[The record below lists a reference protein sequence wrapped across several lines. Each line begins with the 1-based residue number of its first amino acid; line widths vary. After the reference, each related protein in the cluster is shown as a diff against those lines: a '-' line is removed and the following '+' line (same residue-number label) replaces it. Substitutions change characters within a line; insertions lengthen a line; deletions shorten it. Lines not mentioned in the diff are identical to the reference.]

1 MSQTVAEGR
10 IRVLVIED
18 VERLAELIARGLE
31 KAGFSAEAV
40 HTAGEARDRILQGAF
55 DAIVLD
61 LGLPDQDGLDFLREL
76 RQAGIAVPVIIL
88 TTRIKVDERVAG
100 LNAGADDYVTKPF
113 AFEELEARLRAL
125 LRRPATNVGDLL
137 SVGNLS
143 FDMQTREISVNG
155 VPALLTARELALLE
169 QLMRRAGR
177 VVSKVFLEDN
187 IYGTAG
193 DSANSLEVLTHRLR
207 ARLREL
213 GADVTIHTVRGVGY
227 MMTAGDQGGR

>member
-1 MSQTVAEGR
+1 M
-10 IRVLVIED
+10 
-18 VERLAELIARGLE
+18 
-31 KAGFSAEAV
+31 
-40 HTAGEARDRILQGAF
+40 
-55 DAIVLD
+55 LD

-76 RQAGIAVPVIIL
+76 RQAGVAVPVIIL

-143 FDMQTREISVNG
+143 FDTQTREISVNG
-155 VPALLTARELALLE
+155 LPALLTAKELALLE